1 MRVKLTDLKRVA
13 VVGSSCSGKT
23 TFAVALA
30 KLSGISHVQLD
41 TLFWLENWRQQ
52 PSEVFAQ
59 KVAATVSKDAWIID
73 GNFTEVQHL
82 TLKRATTIVWLNYS
96 FATVFFRA
104 ICRSCQRVV
113 TREELFA
120 GNRESF
126 WKTFFTRDSILYWI
140 ITTFSRRRRQYRKLF
155 AERPDHI
162 AFFIEFTRPKEAQE
176 FLDSLEIRSM

>member
-1 MRVKLTDLKRVA
+1 MKQTDLKRVA

-23 TFAVALA
+23 TFAKALSE
-30 KLSGISHVQLD
+30 LSGISHVQLD
-41 TLFWLENWRQQ
+41 RLFWLENWRQQ
-52 PSEVFAQ
+52 PAEVFAG
-59 KVAATVSKDAWIID
+59 KVAAEVSKDAWIID

-104 ICRSCQRVV
+104 ICRSCRRIA

-126 WKTFFTRDSILYWI
+126 RQTFFTRDSILYWI
-140 ITTFSRRRRQYRKLF
+140 ITNFSRRRKQYRKLF
-155 AERPDHI
+155 TERPVNI
-162 AFFIEFTRPKEAQE
+162 TAFIEFTHPNQAQA
-176 FLDSLEIRSM
+176 FLEKLEISDS